1 MNYYPG
7 GVVFFRQPEIDAK
20 MNHVA
25 ARLVKHD
32 GPRAAPQE
40 ARIFDD

>member
-7 GVVFFRQPEIDAK
+7 GVVFFRQPAIDAK

-25 ARLVKHD
+25 ARLVKH
-32 GPRAAPQE
+32 GGLHGAA
-40 ARIFDD
+40 